1 MKIIYIVLV
10 SMLLITACDND
21 LDQLPSLD
29 LEASNLEEFGP
40 VLNAAYYYQ
49 TGVAMPQLVM
59 GDFRAD
65 NMLMIENPF
74 TSMDTYNADLG
85 GGDMTGAFFSPVY
98 SNLYKAILS
107 ANNVIENSLDA
118 TEVAEAKFLRALS
131 YFKLVMIFGDVTVN
145 LSSSPST
152 SDLSILVRQPVD
164 DVYNNVIIPDLQDA
178 ISGLTNAG
186 LATGRASQIAA
197 RAFLGKVYMYRG
209 NFSEAV
215 TELGAVV
222 SGASGVGITL
232 ESDFADVVTDV
243 SSEILFA
250 TKISSSIP
258 NADGTTSAST
268 FVGWFSGADTKTLT
282 PLDPR
287 LTAAFDASSAAGGGT
302 DLRKALTID
311 EVNAKGTKYT
321 GGLDQDFIEMRLSDV
336 ILMYAEALN
345 ETTNANG
352 SQSATILSGLDAIR
366 TRAGLTSLSGT
377 ATTQATVRTA
387 IAKERRLEL
396 ALEGHRWFDLV
407 RTGTVDAEMGMTIDS
422 DYYVFPIPNSEIL
435 ATNGVITQN
444 DGYN

>member
-1 MKIIYIVLV
+1 MKFIYLVLV
-10 SMLLITACDND
+10 STLLITACDND
-21 LDQLPSLD
+21 LDQSPPLE
-29 LEASNLEEFGP
+29 LEASKLDQFGP

-49 TGVAMPQLVM
+49 TGVVMPQAVM

-74 TSMDTYNADLG
+74 TSMDTYNSDLG

-107 ANNVIENSLDA
+107 TNNVIENSLVA

-131 YFKLVMIFGDVTVN
+131 YFKLVLVFGDVPVN
-145 LSSSPST
+145 LSASPST
-152 SDLSILVRQPVD
+152 SDLSILVRQPKED
-164 DVYNNVIIPDLQDA
+164 IYNNVIIPDLQDA
-178 ISGLTNAG
+178 IAGLTNSG

-197 RAFLGKVYMYRG
+197 RAYLGKVYMHRG
-209 NFSEAV
+209 NYAGAA

-222 SGASGVGITL
+222 TNATAAGITL
-232 ESDFADVVTDV
+232 EPNFADVVTDT
-243 SSEILFA
+243 SSEIIFA
-250 TKISSSIP
+250 TKISSSVA
-258 NADGTTSAST
+258 NASGSSSAST
-268 FVGWFSGADTKTLT
+268 FVGWFAGADTKSST

-311 EVNAKGTKYT
+311 VANKTGIKYT
-321 GGLDQDFIEMRLSDV
+321 GGLEQDFIEMRLSDV
-336 ILMYAEALN
+336 ILLYAEALN
-345 ETTNANG
+345 ETTNATG
-352 SQSATILSGLDAIR
+352 VQSAAILARLDAIR
-366 TRAGLTSLSGT
+366 TRAGLNSLVGT
-377 ATTQATVRTA
+377 ALTQADVRTA

-407 RTGTVDAEMGMTIDS
+407 RTGTVDAEMGLTVNPN
-422 DYYVFPIPNSEIL
+422 YYVFPIPNSEIL

-444 DGYN
+444 AGY